1 VACRCS
7 TGLVQRL
14 GSSRRI
20 ATSLFTEQVESGA
33 AASSRRGCG
42 WVPQPALT
50 RLLMTWVHVRHGD
63 APDPATHHQ
72 VPSIMGTC
80 VCTLVGR

>member
-20 ATSLFTEQVESGA
+20 ATSLAFARAGRV
-33 AASSRRGCG
+33 RGCVIQEG
-42 WVPQPALT
+42 VGVGAT
-50 RLLMTWVHVRHGD
+50 AG
-63 APDPATHHQ
+63 PDPTADDVGACATWRRAGPNHAPPGAIHHGY
-72 VPSIMGTC
+72 VREYI
-80 VCTLVGR
+80 GR